1 MGPEGARWRRGRQP
15 DTRAARSPSAGV
27 TVLIP
32 LILVPGWA
40 ALLAWGAWTEQLPL
54 WLLGA
59 LLAIN
64 LLTFATYAA
73 DKRAAQRG
81 GWRTREK
88 NLHLLS
94 LAGGWPA
101 AWFAQQTLRHKSRK
115 AAFRAVY
122 WVMVTLHCCALAA
135 WVLGRLG

>member
-1 MGPEGARWRRGRQP
+1 
-15 DTRAARSPSAGV
+15 V
-27 TVLIP
+27 TTLVP
-32 LILVPGWA
+32 LALVPGWA
-40 ALLAWGAWTEQLPL
+40 ALLAWGAWTGQLPL

-59 LLAIN
+59 MLAIN
-64 LLTFATYAA
+64 MLAFAVYAA

-101 AWFAQQTLRHKSRK
+101 AWFAQQNLRHKSRK

-122 WVMVTLHCCALAA
+122 RLTVVLHCCALAA
-135 WVLGRLG
+135 WVVPGRFAQRLSLLF